1 MRGRERALDEPL
13 ERVVVAACFARQYLV
28 DHDVGIDV
36 VAGQDARVGGDFDA
50 VLRRHACIDVQRGRV
65 LAVDVEMRVSVLDD
79 EHGVARAQ
87 DRIEIDGAQVFEFTT
102 MPFHDAVLA

>member
-1 MRGRERALDEPL
+1 
-13 ERVVVAACFARQYLV
+13 
-28 DHDVGIDV
+28 
-36 VAGQDARVGGDFDA
+36 
-50 VLRRHACIDVQRGRV
+50 VQRGRV
-65 LAVDVEMRVSVLDD
+65 LAVDVEMRVRVLDD